1 LDAGNPPAEPGVAEI
16 DPALSP
22 AASKLPETR
31 HEADTPQDRGCLAQI
46 APFRIVEFTLQ

>member
-1 LDAGNPPAEPGVAEI
+1 VDAGNPPAEPGVAEI